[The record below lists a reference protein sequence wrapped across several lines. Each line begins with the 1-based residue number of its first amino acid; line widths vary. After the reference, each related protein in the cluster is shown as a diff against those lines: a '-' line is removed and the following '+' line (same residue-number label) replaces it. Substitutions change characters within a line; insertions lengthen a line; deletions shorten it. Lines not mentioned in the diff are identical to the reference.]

1 MILAFVKI
9 LNFLDYL
16 KYLFRKKL
24 ITCHQAATGEA
35 LEQAER

>member
-9 LNFLDYL
+9 LNFLDSF
-16 KYLFRKKL
+16 KNVFRRQL
-24 ITCHQAATGEA
+24 ISCHQARTGEA